1 MRGALERRQEI
12 AATRFQSSAAE
23 ARVRAT
29 RKRFVPEP
37 ALGLGYAFW
46 NHINGLPSDAS
57 GGALLAAASIPLPLF
72 DRGQGIVD
80 RAVQESRAAR
90 VRERDM
96 RHGVERQVALAS
108 EQLRLA
114 TAAYLAFRNDASQN
128 AGSVRRIA
136 EVTYREGRGT
146 ILELLDAYSSYLRV
160 EEQALELRAAALS
173 AAVELDQALGA
184 E

>member
-1 MRGALERRQEI
+1 M
-12 AATRFQSSAAE
+12 
-23 ARVRAT
+23 ARVFNPCARRT
-29 RKRFVPEP
+29 CK
-37 ALGLGYAFW
+37 
-46 NHINGLPSDAS
+46 DAI
-57 GGALLAAASIPLPLF
+57 LAAASIPLPLF
-72 DRGQGIVD
+72 DRRQGIVD